1 MSTLAYASLT
11 ARREEAPSR
20 KSKSES
26 PPGVGSYVDAMAAL
40 VPAEVL
46 TLHAM
51 ILAVTTSTKGGVIKI
66 DDAATLTWAFFGLIV
81 LSVVLYAV
89 SRVQQSRGQKWGR
102 LDFVRAAIPPAAF
115 VAWTMLQRATAFDA
129 VSQLSSSP
137 RTVIALF
144 LAVILGLVAAGLANK
159 ADQQPPAQG

>member
-11 ARREEAPSR
+11 ARREAAPPQ

-46 TLHAM
+46 SLHAM
-51 ILAVTTSTKGGVIKI
+51 ILSVTTSTQQGVIKI
-66 DDAATLTWAFFGLIV
+66 EDAQTLSWAFLGLIV
-81 LSVVLYAV
+81 LSVVLYVAP
-89 SRVQQSRGQKWGR
+89 RFKKWDR
-102 LDFVRAAIPPAAF
+102 LDYIRVIIPPLAF
-115 VAWTMLQRATAFDA
+115 LAWTMLQRATAFDA
-129 VSQLSSSP
+129 VSQLAPEP

-144 LAVILGLVAAGLANK
+144 LAVLLGLTAAGLANK
-159 ADQQPPAQG
+159 ADKQPPPSPQS